1 VPLPCTEGQRFMEPY
16 LIVITT
22 IAAVVVVEFFLL
34 LAAGGGSLSRLGI
47 AWPAFRR
54 ILSDAGTAERVRALL
69 TAPAAPPKPARR
81 SGEPLRLLRLLQRD
95 AKMVDFLM
103 QDISGAS
110 DGDIAV
116 FVRDM
121 HPKAQ
126 KVLKEHLVVAPVLLQ
141 NEGETVEV
149 PRGFDPSAIQ
159 LLGNITGQPPYRG
172 TLKHPGWRVADYTL
186 PAPAEG
192 LDELVLA
199 PAEVDLP

>member
-1 VPLPCTEGQRFMEPY
+1 MESY
-16 LIVITT
+16 LIVLLT
-22 IAAVVVVEFFLL
+22 IAAVAVVELVVLL
-34 LAAGGGSLSRLGI
+34 VAGGGSLARLGL
-47 AWPAFRR
+47 AVTAFRR
-54 ILSDAGTAERVRALL
+54 VLSDAEVAGRIRPLL
-69 TAPAAPPKPARR
+69 EAPAAPPKPAKR

-103 QDISGAS
+103 QDIAGAS

-126 KVLKEHLVVAPVLLQ
+126 KVLQEHLTVVPVMRQ
-141 NEGETVEV
+141 AEGETVEV

-159 LLGNITGQPPYRG
+159 LLGNLTGQPPYRG
-172 TLKHPGWRVADYTL
+172 TLKHAGWRVSDYKL

>member
-1 VPLPCTEGQRFMEPY
+1 MEPY
-16 LIVITT
+16 LIVLVTLAGVAV
-22 IAAVVVVEFFLL
+22 AALIVLL
-34 LAAGGGSLSRLGI
+34 ILGRGSLARLGL
-47 AWPAFRR
+47 ARAAFRR
-54 ILSDAGTAERVRALL
+54 VLADPAAAERVRPLL
-69 TAPAAPPKPARR
+69 EAPAAPAKPARR

-95 AKMVDFLM
+95 AKMVDFLL
-103 QDISGAS
+103 QDITGAS

-126 KVLKEHLVVAPVLLQ
+126 RVLKEHLVVTPVLQ
-141 NEGETVEV
+141 QPEGETVEI

-159 LLGNITGQPPYRG
+159 LLGNLTGQPPYRG
-172 TLKHPGWRVADYTL
+172 VLKHAGWRVTDYTL

-199 PAEVDLP
+199 PAEVDIP

>member
-1 VPLPCTEGQRFMEPY
+1 ME
-16 LIVITT
+16 T
-22 IAAVVVVEFFLL
+22 ILAVVLTLAVVAVVLF
-34 LAAGGGSLSRLGI
+34 AALVAETGGSFARFKLARSAFQRVSRDS
-47 AWPAFRR
+47 AV
-54 ILSDAGTAERVRALL
+54 AERIRPLL
-69 TAPAAPPKPARR
+69 EAPPPPPKPTRK
-81 SGEPLRLLRLLQRD
+81 SGEPVRLLRLLQRD

-110 DGDIAV
+110 DADIAV

-126 KVLKEHLVVAPVLLQ
+126 KTLKEHVDIVPVMTQ
-141 NEGETVEV
+141 AEGDTVEV
-149 PRGFDPSAIQ
+149 PKGFDPSAIQ
-159 LLGNITGQPPYRG
+159 LLGNLTGQPPYRG
-172 TLKHPGWRVADYTL
+172 TLKHSGWRAKDYNL

>member
-1 VPLPCTEGQRFMEPY
+1 MDAYQVVLLT
-16 LIVITT
+16 L
-22 IAAVVVVEFFLL
+22 AAVAVVEFIVL
-34 LAAGGGSLSRLGI
+34 LAAGGGSLARLGP
-47 AWPAFRR
+47 AWSTFRR
-54 ILSDAGTAERVRALL
+54 VLSDPAAAGRVRALL
-69 TAPAAPPKPARR
+69 DAPVTPPKPAKR
-81 SGEPLRLLRLLQRD
+81 SGEPLRLLRLFQRD

-110 DGDIAV
+110 DSDIAV

-126 KVLKEHLVVAPVLLQ
+126 KVLREHVTIEPVLRQ
-141 NEGETVEV
+141 AEGDSVEI
-149 PRGFDPSAIQ
+149 PRGFDPSAVQ
-159 LLGNITGQPPYRG
+159 LLGNLTGQPPYRG
-172 TLKHPGWRVADYTL
+172 TLKHAGWRASNYTL

>member
-1 VPLPCTEGQRFMEPY
+1 MEAF
-16 LIVITT
+16 L
-22 IAAVVVVEFFLL
+22 AVVLTLVAVAILSLVVLL
-34 LAAGGGSLSRLGI
+34 IRGRGSLARLGQ
-47 AWPAFRR
+47 ARAAFR
-54 ILSDAGTAERVRALL
+54 LVMADPVVAERIRPLL
-69 TAPAAPPKPARR
+69 EAPAAPPKPARR

-95 AKMVDFLM
+95 AKMVDFLL

-126 KVLKEHLVVAPVLLQ
+126 KVLQEHVVITPVLRQ
-141 NEGETVEV
+141 AEGETVEV

-159 LLGNITGQPPYRG
+159 LLGNLTGQPPYRG
-172 TLKHPGWRVADYTL
+172 TLKHAGWRATDYTL

>member
-1 VPLPCTEGQRFMEPY
+1 MEPY
-16 LIVITT
+16 LVVLLTL
-22 IAAVVVVEFFLL
+22 AAVAVVEFVVVLVL
-34 LAAGGGSLSRLGI
+34 GGGSIARLGL
-47 AWPAFRR
+47 AVTAFRR
-54 ILSDAGTAERVRALL
+54 VLGDAAVAGRVRPLL
-69 TAPAAPPKPARR
+69 EAPAAPPKPAKR

-110 DGDIAV
+110 DGEIAV

-126 KVLKEHLVVAPVLLQ
+126 KVLQEHVTIAPVLRQ
-141 NEGETVEV
+141 AEGETVEV

-159 LLGNITGQPPYRG
+159 LLGNLTGQPPYRG
-172 TLKHPGWRVADYTL
+172 TLKHAGWRATDYKL

>member
-1 VPLPCTEGQRFMEPY
+1 MEPY
-16 LIVITT
+16 LVVILTVV
-22 IAAVVVVEFFLL
+22 AVTLIEFLVLL
-34 LAAGGGSLSRLGI
+34 VAGGGSLVRFGI
-47 AWPAFRR
+47 ARTAFRR
-54 ILSDAGTAERVRALL
+54 ILGDPVAAERVRALL
-69 TAPAAPPKPARR
+69 EAPPAPPKPARR

-103 QDISGAS
+103 QDIAGAS
-110 DGDIAV
+110 DSDIAV

-126 KVLKEHLVVAPVLLQ
+126 KVLKEHLVIAPVLLQ
-141 NEGETVEV
+141 PEGETVEV

-172 TLKHPGWRVADYTL
+172 TLKHAGWRCTDYNL

>member
-1 VPLPCTEGQRFMEPY
+1 MEAY
-16 LIVITT
+16 LVVLLTV
-22 IAAVVVVEFFLL
+22 AVVVVIEFVVL
-34 LAAGGGSLSRLGI
+34 LAVGGGRFARFGL
-47 AWPAFRR
+47 AWRAFRR
-54 ILSDAGTAERVRALL
+54 VLSDPATAERLRGLL
-69 TAPAAPPKPARR
+69 EAPVTVPKPAKR

-95 AKMVDFLM
+95 AKLVDFLL

-121 HPKAQ
+121 HSKAQ
-126 KVLKEHLVVAPVLLQ
+126 KALQEHVTIGPVLLQ
-141 NEGETVEV
+141 PEGETVEI
-149 PRGFDPSAIQ
+149 PRGFDPSSVQ
-159 LLGNITGQPPYRG
+159 LLGNLTGQPPYRG
-172 TLKHPGWRVADYTL
+172 TLKHAGWRARDYNL

>member
-1 VPLPCTEGQRFMEPY
+1 MEPY
-16 LIVITT
+16 LVVLLTLV
-22 IAAVVVVEFFLL
+22 AVAVVAFVGVLV
-34 LAAGGGSLSRLGI
+34 AGGGSLARLGL
-47 AWPAFRR
+47 ARTAFRR
-54 ILSDAGTAERVRALL
+54 VLSDATAAERIRPLL
-69 TAPAAPPKPARR
+69 EAPAAPPKPARR

-126 KVLKEHLVVAPVLLQ
+126 KVLQEHLTVGPVLRQ
-141 NEGETVEV
+141 AEGETVEI

-159 LLGNITGQPPYRG
+159 LLGNLTGQPPYRG
-172 TLKHPGWRVADYTL
+172 TLKHAGWRVSDYNL

>member
-1 VPLPCTEGQRFMEPY
+1 MEPY
-16 LIVITT
+16 LIVIAT
-22 IAAVVVVEFFLL
+22 IIALLAVEFVLL
-34 LAAGGGSLSRLGI
+34 LAAGGGGLARLGL
-47 AWPAFRR
+47 AWTAFRR
-54 ILSDAGTAERVRALL
+54 VLGDNATAERIRPVLE
-69 TAPAAPPKPARR
+69 APAPAPKPAKR

-95 AKMVDFLM
+95 SKMVDFLM

-110 DGDIAV
+110 DADIAV

-141 NEGETVEV
+141 EEGETVEV

-159 LLGNITGQPPYRG
+159 LLGNIAGQPPYRG
-172 TLKHPGWRVADYTL
+172 TLKHPGWRVTDYNL

-192 LDELVLA
+192 LDELVVA

>member
-1 VPLPCTEGQRFMEPY
+1 MEQPY
-16 LIVITT
+16 VVVLLTL
-22 IAAVVVVEFFLL
+22 AAVAVVLFVLL
-34 LAAGGGSLSRLGI
+34 LAAGGGSLARLGP
-47 AWPAFRR
+47 ARAAFRR
-54 ILSDAGTAERVRALL
+54 VLRDPAAAERIRPLL
-69 TAPAAPPKPARR
+69 EAPAAPAKPARR

-95 AKMVDFLM
+95 AKVVDFLL

-126 KVLKEHLVVAPVLLQ
+126 KVLQEHLVVGPVLQ
-141 NEGETVEV
+141 QPEGETVEV

-159 LLGNITGQPPYRG
+159 LLGNLTGQPPYRG
-172 TLKHPGWRVADYTL
+172 VLKHAGWRVKDYNL

-192 LDELVLA
+192 LDEMVLA

>member
-1 VPLPCTEGQRFMEPY
+1 MEIF
-16 LIVITT
+16 LVVVLTL
-22 IAAVVVVEFFLL
+22 AAVGVALFVAT
-34 LAAGGGSLSRLGI
+34 LAATGGNFARFGLAR
-47 AWPAFRR
+47 AAFRR
-54 ILSDAGTAERVRALL
+54 VARDAVVAERVRAVLE
-69 TAPAAPPKPARR
+69 APPPPPKPTRK
-81 SGEPLRLLRLLQRD
+81 SGEPVRLLRLLQRD

-110 DGDIAV
+110 DTDIAV

-126 KVLKEHLVVAPVLLQ
+126 KTLKEHVDIVPVMTQ
-141 NEGETVEV
+141 PEGETVEV
-149 PRGFDPSAIQ
+149 PKGFDPSAIQ
-159 LLGNITGQPPYRG
+159 LLGNLTGQPPYRG
-172 TLKHPGWRVADYTL
+172 TLKHSGWRARDYNL

>member
-1 VPLPCTEGQRFMEPY
+1 MEPY
-16 LIVITT
+16 LVVLLTIV
-22 IAAVVVVEFFLL
+22 AVVVVELVIL
-34 LAAGGGSLSRLGI
+34 LAAGGGSLARFGL
-47 AWPAFRR
+47 AWTAFRR
-54 ILSDAGTAERVRALL
+54 VLGDSAAADRVRALL
-69 TAPAAPPKPARR
+69 EAPPTPPKPAKR

-103 QDISGAS
+103 QDIAGAS

-126 KVLKEHLVVAPVLLQ
+126 KVLKEHLVIAPVLLQ
-141 NEGETVEV
+141 PEGETVEV

-172 TLKHPGWRVADYTL
+172 MLKHAGWRCADYNL